1 MGGNTPVKS
10 ADIVTVDISMN
21 SVEKIGI
28 VLSKSDL
35 GAIVDALVIAGS
47 DTSLG
52 IWSRIEKDLR
62 KLL

>member
-10 ADIVTVDISMN
+10 ADIVTVDISVN

-35 GAIVDALVIAGS
+35 GSIVDALWIAGS
-47 DTSLG
+47 DTPLG
-52 IWSRIEKDLR
+52 VWSRIEKDLR

>member
-10 ADIVTVDISMN
+10 ADIITVDISMN

-35 GAIVDALVIAGS
+35 GSIVDALGIAGS
-47 DTSLG
+47 DTPLG

>member
-10 ADIVTVDISMN
+10 ADIVTVDISVN

-35 GAIVDALVIAGS
+35 GAIVDALGVAGA
-47 DTSLG
+47 DTPLD
-52 IWSRIEKDLR
+52 IWRRIEKDLR